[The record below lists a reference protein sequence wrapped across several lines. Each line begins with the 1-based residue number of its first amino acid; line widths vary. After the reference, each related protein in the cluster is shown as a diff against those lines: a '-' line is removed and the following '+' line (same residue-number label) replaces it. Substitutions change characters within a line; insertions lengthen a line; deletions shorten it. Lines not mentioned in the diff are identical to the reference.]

1 MVFDSSVVTRAFI
14 IGRRLGD
21 GSCFFL
27 FPFLLLFLSN
37 VFRCFVCQ
45 LCLGLGLG
53 LALAYPWPRLSLAL
67 VYPWPSLG
75 LALA

>member
-1 MVFDSSVVTRAFI
+1 MAFDSSVVTRAFI

-45 LCLGLGLG
+45 LCPSLGF
-53 LALAYPWPRLSLAL
+53 ALAYPWPSLSLAL
-67 VYPWPSLG
+67 AYPWPSLG

>member
-1 MVFDSSVVTRAFI
+1 MAFDSSVVTRAFI

-21 GSCFFL
+21 GYCFVL
-27 FPFLLLFLSN
+27 SPFIFVLLSN

-45 LCLGLGLG
+45 LCPSLG
-53 LALAYPWPRLSLAL
+53 LALAYPWPILSLAL
-67 VYPWPSLG
+67 AYPWPSLG

>member
-1 MVFDSSVVTRAFI
+1 MAFDSSVVTRAFI

-21 GSCFFL
+21 GSCFFF

-37 VFRCFVCQ
+37 VFPCFVYQ
-45 LCLGLGLG
+45 LCPSLGFALAYPWPSLS
-53 LALAYPWPRLSLAL
+53 LALAYPWL
-67 VYPWPSLG
+67 SLG